1 MVPKAAYLPFGENH
15 YNLGYRDGSVS
26 VFHFSEGV
34 SLTGSLMHSIN
45 TALERLYIFFPLN

>member
-1 MVPKAAYLPFGENH
+1 MVPKAAYPPFGENH